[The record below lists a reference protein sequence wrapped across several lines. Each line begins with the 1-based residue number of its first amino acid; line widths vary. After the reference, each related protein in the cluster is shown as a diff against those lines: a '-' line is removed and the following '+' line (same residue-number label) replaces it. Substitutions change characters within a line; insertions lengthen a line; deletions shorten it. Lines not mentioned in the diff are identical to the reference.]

1 MRNFPFD
8 IENFHEILKKKN
20 SKNYKWPV
28 FSYELENILKNLNL
42 FYLRYIKTLN
52 NKEKL
57 IVNSDF
63 QFIYL
68 LIQHINAK
76 LVTNRIKKNYNT
88 KHLVKG
94 DSYKYYFPEK
104 NPSLF
109 LLKNSNKNLTK
120 NLTKNF
126 IKDFI
131 INKNNFF
138 NRKNKFFYIGSRS
151 TFKNDFIKENN
162 LFIKNI
168 TPNFFDSYEINL
180 SNNLTNFVK
189 NYFFSIENYLLKKF
203 SIKINSNFFIKI
215 FYQRLI
221 KISNIFYSIEKK
233 TYKNFK
239 GVIVADI
246 MNPLSRAVL
255 GAFKNINKYAITFDH
270 GTTINSYNDVIN
282 AIFLLNSTHHVCYN
296 KISKKNLKLIIK
308 KTIFASLLSSTK
320 IIENKKNYHS
330 YFFDKNN
337 NLFKKNN
344 KNKLRILI
352 MGFPMGSLIYPGA
365 PGYNYFNKINLEINL
380 AKFLKFQSCEVI
392 YKIHP
397 ERVNPTLNII
407 KKHVDEVITENFENL
422 DYKKFDLIIHT
433 YTRGSTFM
441 YTISKNYNII
451 LLDEDLRKS
460 EEKFKKFLKKRC
472 YILKTYSKDNFTK
485 FNEKS
490 LLNIIKK
497 FKTDNLSL
505 KKNIVKKYLK

>member
-1 MRNFPFD
+1 MKSFPFD
-8 IENFHEILKKKN
+8 VENLHAILKKKKIEN
-20 SKNYKWPV
+20 FQWPV
-28 FSYELENILKNLNL
+28 FSYELENISNKLNFLYIKHTQNLN
-42 FYLRYIKTLN
+42 N
-52 NKEKL
+52 NEKL
-57 IVNSDF
+57 IINSDF
-63 QFIYL
+63 QFIYY
-68 LIQHINAK
+68 LIQHINSK
-76 LVTNRIKKNYNT
+76 LVIRRIKKNYNT
-88 KHLVKG
+88 KHLLNG
-94 DSYKYYFPEK
+94 DSYKYYFPKK
-104 NPSLF
+104 NLSL
-109 LLKNSNKNLTK
+109 LLFKNSNKNLTK
-120 NLTKNF
+120 NL

-131 INKNNFF
+131 F
-138 NRKNKFFYIGSRS
+138 NKNKFFNQKNKYFYIGSAS
-151 TFKNDFIKENN
+151 TFISDFVNQNN
-162 LFIKNI
+162 LFVKNV
-168 TPNFFDSYEINL
+168 TPNFFNLHETNL
-180 SNNLTNFVK
+180 SNNLINFVK
-189 NYFFSIENYLLKKF
+189 NYIYSIDNYLVKKF
-203 SIKINSNFFIKI
+203 NIKIDDNFFIKI
-215 FYQRLI
+215 FCQRLI
-221 KISNIFYSIEKK
+221 KISNIFYSIEKN

-239 GVIVADI
+239 GVIVGNI

-255 GAFKNINKYAITFDH
+255 GGFKNINKSAITFDH
-270 GTTINSYNDVIN
+270 GTGINSYNDVVN

-296 KISKKNLKLIIK
+296 EVSKKNLKLIIK
-308 KTIFASLLSSTK
+308 KSRFANLLSYTK
-320 IIENKKNYHS
+320 IIKNKNNYHS
-330 YFFDKNN
+330 QFFE
-337 NLFKKNN
+337 KKNQLFRK
-344 KNKLRILI
+344 KNLKKLRVLI

-407 KKHVDEVITENFENL
+407 KKYVDEVITENFENL